1 VTFLRTYAHVA
12 LGLIRTVNGS
22 AALIAPEAMAR
33 QAGVDPKAN
42 PAAPYVLRLFGIRTV
57 LIGLELLRSEG
68 AERRRA
74 LDRGVLI
81 HASDTAS
88 AAAAG
93 ALGQLPPAA
102 ARKAVAISA
111 LNTTLALIAR
121 RA

>member
-1 VTFLRTYAHVA
+1 MRFVRSYAHVA
-12 LGLIRTVNGS
+12 LGVIRTVNGS
-22 AALIAPEAMAR
+22 AALLVPEAMAR
-33 QAGVDPKAN
+33 QAGVDPAAN
-42 PAAPYVLRLFGIRTV
+42 PAAPYVLRLFGVRTV
-57 LIGLELLRSEG
+57 LIGLELLRSDG
-68 AERRRA
+68 AARRSA

-111 LNTTLALIAR
+111 LNTVLAVVAR
-121 RA
+121 RP